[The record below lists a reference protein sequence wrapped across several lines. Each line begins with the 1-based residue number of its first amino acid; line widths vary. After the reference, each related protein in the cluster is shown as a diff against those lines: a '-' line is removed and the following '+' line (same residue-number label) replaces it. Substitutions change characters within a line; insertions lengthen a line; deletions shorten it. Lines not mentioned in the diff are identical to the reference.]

1 MGLQASGGCHACDSE
16 LREGFHNL
24 PHMKRVLYLPH
35 YPGKADTEGLEPTT
49 SRLTAG
55 RSAN

>member
-1 MGLQASGGCHACDSE
+1 MGAQASGGCHACYSE
-16 LREGFHNL
+16 LCEGSHNL
-24 PHMKRVLYLPH
+24 PRMKRVLYLPR
-35 YPGKADTEGLEPTT
+35 YPEIADTEGLEPTT